1 MRITFLG
8 TNGWYDT
15 ETGNTTCILVETDSC
30 YIVLDAGSGIYKLD
44 QYIKDYR
51 PIYLLLSHLHLDHV
65 WGLHILSKFSF
76 SQGIN
81 VCINEGDRRHL
92 EALINVP
99 YTVPFNS
106 LPYPVKILEIPKE
119 GSTLPFSLEC
129 KFLKHSVPTRGFRI
143 SIEDKIIAYC
153 PDTGYCENA
162 VKLVRSA
169 DLLIAECAYKSGEH
183 NNKWPHLNPEDAARL
198 AKESKAKKLALVHF
212 DANIYKTLEE
222 RKEAEKHAQGI
233 FGNTFA
239 AMDDMEFEI
248 RE

>member
-1 MRITFLG
+1 MKIVFLG

-30 YIVLDAGSGIYKLD
+30 YIVLDAGNGIYKLD

-51 PIYLLLSHLHLDHV
+51 SIYLLLSHLHLDHV

-81 VCINEGDRRHL
+81 VCISEGDRRHL

-153 PDTGYCENA
+153 PDTGYCEEA
-162 VKLVRSA
+162 LSLARGS
-169 DLLIAECAYKSGEH
+169 DLLIAECGYLPGEEH
-183 NNKWPHLNPEDAARL
+183 ECWPHLNPEVAAKL
-198 AKESKAKKLALVHF
+198 ALEAGVKRLALVHF
-212 DANIYKTLEE
+212 DASRYVTSENR
-222 RKEAEKHAQGI
+222 RKAEAEAEKI
-233 FGNTFA
+233 FPAVFA
-239 AMDDMEFEI
+239 ARDGEEMKL
-248 RE
+248 